1 MSILARWTKA
11 KPILAAVSLLALVV
25 SGGCVHKKYEN
36 PITKDTQ
43 QPDKVLFDKAVKD
56 IEHGRYEIARLTLN
70 TLMNTYDTSEY
81 LAKAKLAIADSWMR
95 EGGTHAWAQAE
106 AEYHDFI
113 LFYPSMEE
121 SAEAQMKIC
130 DIHFKQLDKP
140 DRDNTH
146 LLKADEECKNVLS
159 KFPNSRFAPQ
169 AAERV
174 RQVQEVVGESEYR
187 VGAFYRS
194 KANYSASANRLQAIT
209 DQYPLYSGSDLA
221 LWALGDDYAKL
232 GPRFR
237 QKSIEAY
244 QKLVREYPL
253 SMYAE
258 DAKKHLRAMEAE
270 IPEPDP
276 VAIARM
282 RYEQENVTHP
292 SLFNRYWGLI
302 SSRPDVSRAAKS
314 GEPSMASFRP
324 TIPPLV
330 PIPGATTT
338 ASGGVTD
345 VQASTNVGPSSAL
358 ETRPDARQSKA
369 AAESKDLP
377 TTNVRPQQVGAT
389 EARAAGEKA
398 EAEAKAKAQA
408 DAAASPQANAAAP
421 AQANAKSA
429 KSSKKPTRPKPVRR
443 KIQKPS
449 KPKKQKPVLPSES
462 TSPAQPAAQQ
472 PGTQP
477 QGQPQQSP
485 PKQ

>member
-1 MSILARWTKA
+1 MSIVARFTKA
-11 KPILAAVSLLALVV
+11 RPILTALTLLALVLC
-25 SGGCVHKKYEN
+25 GGCIHKKYEN

-43 QPDKVLFDKAVKD
+43 QPDKVLFDKAIKD
-56 IEHGRYEIARLTLN
+56 IEHGRYEVARLTLN

-95 EGGTHAWAQAE
+95 EAGTHAWAQAE

-146 LLKADEECKNVLS
+146 LSKADEECKNVLS

-169 AAERV
+169 AAARV
-174 RQVQEVVGESEYR
+174 RQVQEVIGEGEYQVGT
-187 VGAFYRS
+187 FYRS

-244 QKLVREYPL
+244 QKLVRQYPL
-253 SMYAE
+253 SLYAE
-258 DAKKHLRAMEAE
+258 DAKKHLKAMEAE
-270 IPEPDP
+270 IPDPDP
-276 VAIARM
+276 VAVARM
-282 RYEQENVTHP
+282 RYEQDNVTRP
-292 SLFNRYWGLI
+292 SLFNRYWGQI

-314 GEPSMASFRP
+314 GEPSLASFRP

-330 PIPGATTT
+330 PIPAAQTTS
-338 ASGGVTD
+338 SGGVTD
-345 VQASTNVGPSSAL
+345 VNATTDIGSSNAL

-369 AAESKDLP
+369 PPAKELDA
-377 TTNVRPQQVGAT
+377 NVRPQQMGAADAQAAS
-389 EARAAGEKA
+389 EKSRAA
-398 EAEAKAKAQA
+398 AEAKAKA
-408 DAAASPQANAAAP
+408 DAAAAAAAP
-421 AQANAKSA
+421 PTNAKP
-429 KSSKKPTRPKPVRR
+429 SKKAAKPKPPVRPKV
-443 KIQKPS
+443 QKPS
-449 KPKKQKPVLPSES
+449 KPKKKKAVLPSEP
-462 TSPAQPAAQQ
+462 TPPAQTTPPQTTPAQAA
-472 PGTQP
+472 PA
-477 QGQPQQSP
+477 P

>member
-1 MSILARWTKA
+1 MSIVARFTKA
-11 KPILAAVSLLALVV
+11 RPILTALTLLALVLC
-25 SGGCVHKKYEN
+25 GGCIHKKYEN

-43 QPDKVLFDKAVKD
+43 QPDKVLFDKAIKD
-56 IEHGRYEIARLTLN
+56 IEHGRYEVARLTLN

-95 EGGTHAWAQAE
+95 EAGTHAWAQAE

-113 LFYPSMEE
+113 LFYPSM
-121 SAEAQMKIC
+121 KIC

-146 LLKADEECKNVLS
+146 LSKADEECKNVLS

-169 AAERV
+169 AAARV
-174 RQVQEVVGESEYR
+174 RQVQEVIGEGEYQVGT
-187 VGAFYRS
+187 FYRS

-244 QKLVREYPL
+244 QKLVRQYPL
-253 SMYAE
+253 SLYAE

-270 IPEPDP
+270 IPDPDP
-276 VAIARM
+276 VAVARM
-282 RYEQENVTHP
+282 RYEQDNVTRR
-292 SLFNRYWGLI
+292 SLFARYWGQI

-314 GEPSMASFRP
+314 GEPSLASFRP
-324 TIPPLV
+324 TLPVLV
-330 PIPGATTT
+330 PIPAAQTT
-338 ASGGVTD
+338 SSSGVTD
-345 VQASTNVGPSSAL
+345 VQASTEVGSSSAL

-369 AAESKDLP
+369 PPAKELD
-377 TTNVRPQQVGAT
+377 TNIRPQQMGAADVLAAADKT
-389 EARAAGEKA
+389 RAA
-398 EAEAKAKAQA
+398 AEAKAKA
-408 DAAASPQANAAAP
+408 DAAAAP
-421 AQANAKSA
+421 AAPPTNAKP
-429 KSSKKPTRPKPVRR
+429 SKKAAKPKPPVRPKL
-443 KIQKPS
+443 QKPS
-449 KPKKQKPVLPSES
+449 KPKKQKAILPSGS
-462 TSPAQPAAQQ
+462 TPPAQTTPAQAAPAQTT
-472 PGTQP
+472 PA
-477 QGQPQQSP
+477 P

>member
-1 MSILARWTKA
+1 MSIVARFTKA
-11 KPILAAVSLLALVV
+11 RPILTALALLALALC
-25 SGGCVHKKYEN
+25 GGCIHKKYEN

-43 QPDKVLFDKAVKD
+43 QPDKVLFDKAIKD
-56 IEHGRYEIARLTLN
+56 IEHGRYEVARLTLN

-95 EGGTHAWAQAE
+95 EAGTHAWAQAE

-146 LLKADEECKNVLS
+146 LTKADEECKNVLS

-169 AAERV
+169 AAARV
-174 RQVQEVVGESEYR
+174 RQVQEVIGEGEYQVGT
-187 VGAFYRS
+187 FYRS

-244 QKLVREYPL
+244 QKLVRQYPL
-253 SMYAE
+253 SLYAE
-258 DAKKHLRAMEAE
+258 DAKKHLKAMEAE
-270 IPEPDP
+270 IPDPDP

-282 RYEQENVTHP
+282 RYEQDNVTRR
-292 SLFNRYWGLI
+292 SLFARYWGQI

-324 TIPPLV
+324 TLPPLV
-330 PIPGATTT
+330 PIPGATT
-338 ASGGVTD
+338 AGSGGVTE
-345 VQASTNVGPSSAL
+345 VQASTTEAGSSSAL

-369 AAESKDLP
+369 AQPEKPLDA
-377 TTNVRPQQVGAT
+377 NVRPQQMSAADAQAAGDK
-389 EARAAGEKA
+389 ARAA
-398 EAEAKAKAQA
+398 AEAKAKA
-408 DAAASPQANAAAP
+408 DAAAAAAAP
-421 AQANAKSA
+421 PTNLKP
-429 KSSKKPTRPKPVRR
+429 SKKPPKPKPPVRPKV
-443 KIQKPS
+443 QKPS
-449 KPKKQKPVLPSES
+449 KPKKKKAVLPAE
-462 TSPAQPAAQQ
+462 TAPPAQTTPAQPKQDPSNPDPSKEA
-472 PGTQP
+472 
-477 QGQPQQSP
+477 P
-485 PKQ
+485 PK

>member
-1 MSILARWTKA
+1 MSIVARLNYA
-11 KPILAAVSLLALVV
+11 RPILAALALLALVV
-25 SGGCVHKKYEN
+25 SGGCRHKKYEN

-56 IEHGRYEIARLTLN
+56 IEHGRYEIARITLN

-81 LAKAKLAIADSWMR
+81 MAKAKLAIADSWMR

-146 LLKADEECKNVLS
+146 LIKADEECKNVLS
-159 KFPNSRFAPQ
+159 KFPNSRFAPE
-169 AAERV
+169 AANRV
-174 RQVQEVVGESEYR
+174 RQVQEVIGASEYG
-187 VGAFYRS
+187 VGAFYRA

-237 QKSIEAY
+237 QKSIDAY
-244 QKLVREYPL
+244 QKLVRQYPL

-258 DAKKHLRAMEAE
+258 DAKKRLKAMEAE
-270 IPEPDP
+270 IPDPDP

-282 RYEQENVTHP
+282 RYENQNITHR
-292 SLFNRYWGLI
+292 SLFDRYWGLI
-302 SSRPDVSRAAKS
+302 SSRPDVSKAAKS
-314 GEPSMASFRP
+314 GEPNLTTFRP

-330 PIPGATTT
+330 PIPGATGT

-345 VQASTNVGPSSAL
+345 IQASTASGSSTAL
-358 ETRPDARQSKA
+358 ETRPDARQSKTTP
-369 AAESKDLP
+369 SKD
-377 TTNVRPQQVGAT
+377 TDTNVRMQQLGADD
-389 EARAAGEKA
+389 ARALTEKTL
-398 EAEAKAKAQA
+398 AEAKAKAEA
-408 DAAASPQANAAAP
+408 DAKANPQAAAKKTKP
-421 AQANAKSA
+421 AKR
-429 KSSKKPTRPKPVRR
+429 KPPVRPKL
-443 KIQKPS
+443 QKPA
-449 KPKKQKPVLPSES
+449 KPKKQKPVLPAASS
-462 TSPAQPAAQQ
+462 APAQTPAQAPAAAPAQQ
-472 PGTQP
+472 PQAQP
-477 QGQPQQSP
+477 QDQPKQDP
-485 PKQ
+485 PKP

>member
-1 MSILARWTKA
+1 MSIVARLIQA
-11 KPILAAVSLLALVV
+11 RPILAALTLLALALC
-25 SGGCVHKKYEN
+25 GGCRHKKYEN

-43 QPDKVLFDKAVKD
+43 QPDKVLFDKAIKD

-95 EGGTHAWAQAE
+95 EAGTHAWAQAE

-113 LFYPSMEE
+113 LFYPQMEE

-146 LLKADEECKNVLS
+146 LSKADEECKNVLS

-169 AAERV
+169 AAARV
-174 RQVQEVVGESEYR
+174 RQVQEVIGDGEYR
-187 VGAFYRS
+187 VGSFYRS

-221 LWALGDDYAKL
+221 LWTLGDDYAKL

-253 SMYAE
+253 SLYAE
-258 DAKKHLRAMEAE
+258 DAKKHLKAMEAE
-270 IPEPDP
+270 IPDPDP
-276 VAIARM
+276 VAVARM
-282 RYEQENVTHP
+282 RYEAENVTRR
-292 SLFNRYWGLI
+292 SLFNRYWGQI

-330 PIPGATTT
+330 PIPAAQTTS
-338 ASGGVTD
+338 SGGVTD
-345 VQASTNVGPSSAL
+345 VQASTDVGSSSAL

-369 AAESKDLP
+369 PPAKELDA
-377 TTNVRPQQVGAT
+377 NVRPQQMGAADAQAASDK
-389 EARAAGEKA
+389 ARAAAEEKA
-398 EAEAKAKAQA
+398 KA
-408 DAAASPQANAAAP
+408 DAAAAAAAP
-421 AQANAKSA
+421 PTNAKPSQKAA
-429 KSSKKPTRPKPVRR
+429 KPKPPVRPKV
-443 KIQKPS
+443 QKPS
-449 KPKKQKPVLPSES
+449 KPKKKKAVLPAES
-462 TSPAQPAAQQ
+462 IPPAQPAPDQAKPQDQ
-472 PGTQP
+472 PKP
-477 QGQPQQSP
+477 DPSKEAP